1 MPGSFG
7 PLAECRPGIAR
18 DEDYDYVA
26 PAGAFENWICLVSHR
41 WRGGLK
47 SGARVAG

>member
-7 PLAECRPGIAR
+7 PLAECRPGMKIMIMSPQPGL
-18 DEDYDYVA
+18 ES
-26 PAGAFENWICLVSHR
+26 WICLVSHR